1 MEALDISSDCL
12 LVKLETTGLP
22 KRRLVVKVQYLIMKQ
37 HFEKMMKQIVA

>member
-22 KRRLVVKVQYLIMKQ
+22 KRRFVVKVQYLIMKQ
-37 HFEKMMKQIVA
+37 HFEKIMKQIVA